1 MATLAALLLALL
13 PAFAGVQDA
22 KGAKEGGGAKKEAK
36 KDAKQDGKR
45 DEKQDA
51 KPEGKKDAE
60 ERLLI
65 QLKPRVAVTH
75 SPVLLSDVAEL
86 HGPKPEADRFA
97 KLEICPAPA
106 AGKPRYVTPAGVRL
120 AARLAGIALQPDSV
134 VGAAQVE
141 IVANWTELTSDELFE
156 QAQRWI
162 LAQAEELGDRMM
174 LEKALKPDA
183 LPLLDGAGPAEF
195 DCSFVSRARTS
206 GTVQVKMTVRQGTTV
221 VGERVASFRVR
232 RFGKQL
238 RLLTDVR
245 RGEKIQPSQLLAVD
259 GEWTASGGTPV
270 LAVEEVDGMVA
281 ARDLAAGNA
290 LTREQL
296 EAPQLAER
304 GDTVQ
309 LVMRQGSIEIVLM
322 GTAQRAGRKGEVVPV
337 LNPSTQKV
345 ISAQLVSRNAAGY
358 AVAMV
363 K

>member
-1 MATLAALLLALL
+1 MTTLATLLLALL
-13 PAFAGVQDA
+13 PVLAGVQDP
-22 KGAKEGGGAKKEAK
+22 KQDAKKEAK
-36 KDAKQDGKR
+36 DAKK
-45 DEKQDA
+45 EA
-51 KPEGKKDAE
+51 PE

-65 QLKPRVAVTH
+65 QLKPRVAVTR
-75 SPVLLSDVAEL
+75 SPVLLSDVADL
-86 HGPKPEADRFA
+86 HGPKAESDRFA

-106 AGKPRYVTPAGVRL
+106 AGKPRFVTPAGVRL
-120 AARLAGIALQPDSV
+120 AARLAGLALQPDAL

-141 IVANWTELTSDELFE
+141 IVANWTELATDELVL
-156 QAQRWI
+156 QAQRWL
-162 LAQAEELGDRMM
+162 LAQAEELGDKIL
-174 LEKALKPDA
+174 LERALVPEA

-195 DCSFVSRARTS
+195 DCTFVSKPRAV
-206 GTVQVKMTVRQGTTV
+206 GNVQVKLVVRQGATV
-221 VGERVASFRVR
+221 VGERIASFRVR
-232 RFGKQL
+232 RFGRQM

-245 RGEKIQPSQLLAVD
+245 RGEAIKPAQLLAVD
-259 GEWTASGGTPV
+259 GEWTAISGTPV
-270 LAVEEVDGMVA
+270 LALEEVDGMVA
-281 ARDLAAGNA
+281 ARDLAAGNP

-309 LVMRQGSIEIVLM
+309 LVMRSGSIEIVLM

-345 ISAQLVSRNAAGY
+345 ISARLVSRNAAGY

>member
-22 KGAKEGGGAKKEAK
+22 KGAKQDAKQDAKKEAKKEAK
-36 KDAKQDGKR
+36 KD
-45 DEKQDA
+45 EKSDA
-51 KPEGKKDAE
+51 D

-65 QLKPRVAVTH
+65 QLKPRVAVTR

-86 HGPKPEADRFA
+86 HGPKTETDRFA

-120 AARLAGIALQPDSV
+120 AARLAGIALQPESL

-141 IVANWTELTSDELFE
+141 IVASWTELSSDELIE
-156 QAQRWI
+156 QAQLWI
-162 LAQAEELGDRMM
+162 LAQAAELGDRMI
-174 LEKALKPDA
+174 LERALKPDA
-183 LPLLDGAGPAEF
+183 LPLLDGAGPAAF
-195 DCSFVSRARTS
+195 DFSFVSRSRTAGS
-206 GTVQVKMTVRQGTTV
+206 VQVKITVRQGAMV

-232 RFGKQL
+232 RFGKQM

-245 RGEKIQPSQLLAVD
+245 RGEAIHPSQLLEVD
-259 GEWTASGGTPV
+259 GEWTTLGGTPV
-270 LAVEEVDGMVA
+270 LAVSEVDGMVA
-281 ARDLAAGNA
+281 ARDLGAGLA

-304 GDTVQ
+304 GDTIQ
-309 LVMRQGSIEIVLM
+309 LVMRSGTIEIVLM
-322 GTAQRAGRKGEVVPV
+322 GTAQRAGRKGDVVPV

>member
-1 MATLAALLLALL
+1 MATLAALLFALL
-13 PAFAGVQDA
+13 PAFAGVQD
-22 KGAKEGGGAKKEAK
+22 GK
-36 KDAKQDGKR
+36 KDAKKV
-45 DEKQDA
+45 EK
-51 KPEGKKDAE
+51 GDAE

-65 QLKPRVAVTH
+65 QLKPRVAVTR

-86 HGPKPEADRFA
+86 HGPKTETDRFA

-120 AARLAGIALQPDSV
+120 AARLAGVALQPDAL

-141 IVANWTELTSDELFE
+141 IVANWTELASDELVE

-174 LEKALKPDA
+174 LERALKPDA

-195 DCSFVSRARTS
+195 EFAFVSRSRTA
-206 GTVQVKMTVRQGTTV
+206 GTVQVKITVRQGVTV

-245 RGEKIQPSQLLAVD
+245 RGESIKPTQLLEVD
-259 GEWTASGGTPV
+259 GEWTALGGTPV
-270 LAVEEVDGMVA
+270 LAFADVDGMVA
-281 ARDLAAGNA
+281 ARDLAAGLA

-309 LVMRQGSIEIVLM
+309 LVMRSGSIEIVLM